1 MARRSS
7 SRSTGSWLALFSF
20 IAVMLLGLALVLSFV
35 FGWIDGMGGIVGYI
49 KRVALG
55 IAICIP
61 LVLSYHEAR
70 RKSQTWFILWV
81 VATVLVV
88 VFYILGWIPWRSL

>member
-49 KRVALG
+49 ERVALG

-81 VATVLVV
+81 VATVRVV

>member
-35 FGWIDGMGGIVGYI
+35 FGWIDVGYI
-49 KRVALG
+49 ERVALG

>member
-1 MARRSS
+1 MAKRSS
-7 SRSTGSWLALFSF
+7 SRSSGSWLALFSF
-20 IAVMLLGLALVLSFV
+20 VAVMLLGLALVLSFV
-35 FGWIDGMGGIVGYI
+35 FGWIDGMGNVVGYI
-49 KRVALG
+49 ERVALG

-81 VATVLVV
+81 IATVLVV
-88 VFYILGWIPWRSL
+88 VFYILGWVPWKNL

>member
-35 FGWIDGMGGIVGYI
+35 FGLFVGMGGVVGYI
-49 KRVALG
+49 ERVALG

>member
-49 KRVALG
+49 ERVALG

-88 VFYILGWIPWRSL
+88 VFYILGWTPWRSL